1 LWLRVDRESS
11 ILARMTDELFPEIA
25 RTGAPTTTADAAPR
39 YETAQRTQ
47 VELTPCDLEALLPP
61 GHAARLVWRF
71 VEGLELAV
79 FYAAIRA
86 REGHAGRPPIDPKIL
101 IALWLYATIDGVGAA
116 RELDRLCVSHD
127 AYRWLRGGVSVNY
140 HTLSD
145 FRVAHQRALDD
156 LLTQSI
162 ATLRHRG
169 IVTLARVAQ
178 DGTRVRASAGVGSF
192 RRAGTLRECLR
203 EAEKLVERTKR
214 QGDGGLTR
222 EEAAQARAAADRLA
236 RVEEA
241 LAELPAVAA
250 AKARTRASKR
260 KDSRASEAR
269 VSTTDAAAR
278 VMKMSDG
285 GFRPA
290 YNVQFATD
298 HDSDVIVGVA
308 VTNLGSDQQELV
320 PMLTQ
325 TEQRAGHPVTW
336 LADGGFVSHA
346 GIDAVTERGVQVLAP
361 VPRQR
366 GSTEPVPVRATDSP
380 AVAAWRQRM
389 ETDAAKQQY
398 RQRGAIAERINAD
411 ARTHRTLGRLLVR
424 GLPKVRSCALWVAL
438 AHNAVRAMGIVPH
451 LMM

>member
-1 LWLRVDRESS
+1 MS
-11 ILARMTDELFPEIA
+11 DELFPEME
-25 RTGAPTTTADAAPR
+25 RRGSGLDANDDAPR
-39 YETAQRTQ
+39 YQTANRTQ
-47 VELTPCDLEALLPP
+47 IELLPCDLEALLPP

-71 VEGLELAV
+71 VDGLDLSAL
-79 FYAAIRA
+79 YAGIKA
-86 REGHAGRPPIDPKIL
+86 REGHAGRSPIDPKIL
-101 IALWLYATIDGVGAA
+101 VALWLYATIDGVGAA

-145 FRVAHQRALDD
+145 FRVDHEAALDE

-192 RRAGTLRECLR
+192 RREGTLRTCLK
-203 EAEKLVERTKR
+203 EAHTLVERTKW

-222 EEAAQARAAADRLA
+222 AEAAQARAAADRLA
-236 RVEEA
+236 RVDEA

-250 AKARTRASKR
+250 AKARTASKR
-260 KDSRASEAR
+260 TDGTPKEAR
-269 VSTTDAAAR
+269 TSTTDPDAR
-278 VMKMSDG
+278 LMKMSDG
-285 GFRPA
+285 GYRPG

-308 VTNLGSDQQELV
+308 VTTRSAEQQDVV

-325 TEQRAGHPVTW
+325 IEARVGDLPHTLLV
-336 LADGGFVSHA
+336 DGGFVAHDA
-346 GIDAVTERGVQVLAP
+346 IDEVTRRGVRIIAP

-366 GSTEPVPVRATDSP
+366 RSSAPVPVQRTDSI
-380 AVAAWRQRM
+380 AVALWRVRM
-389 ETDAAKQQY
+389 QTDAAKQEY
-398 RQRGAIAERINAD
+398 RSRGAIAERINAD
-411 ARTHRTLGRLLVR
+411 ARTHRGLGRLLVR
-424 GLPKVRSCALWVAL
+424 GVRKVHSCALWVAL
-438 AHNAVRAMGIVPH
+438 AHNVMRAMGIVPH